1 MPQVSSSAI
10 ARVRYDNQ
18 RRELTLVFRSG
29 RVYVYADVPEETY
42 AALLAADSKGA
53 FFNAAI
59 RDIFPTRRQR

>member
-18 RRELTLVFRSG
+18 RRELTVVFRSG

-42 AALLAADSKGA
+42 AALLGADSKGA

-59 RDIFPTRRQR
+59 RDVFPTRRQR

>member
-10 ARVRYDNQ
+10 DRVRYDAQ
-18 RRELTLVFRSG
+18 RRELAVTFRSG

-59 RDIFPTRRQR
+59 RDVFPTRRQQ